1 MLVLN
6 GILIYFQIYL
16 LMPRNAVIF
25 FIYIS
30 ITFSYVNELL
40 FLLMVSEYNL

>member
-16 LMPRNAVIF
+16 LMPRNAVMF
-25 FIYIS
+25 VLYIS
-30 ITFSYVNELL
+30 NTFSYVNELL
-40 FLLMVSEYNL
+40 FLLMVSKYNL